1 MPELNKEAIAE
12 WVAALRSG
20 KYQQAREE
28 LAVLF
33 DDGTMG
39 FCCLGVA
46 CEIFADR
53 VGITRKPHGIY
64 TDAYGYAW
72 KEDGHTGPTVVHG
85 ILPQPVIDYL
95 GVENGNPSLLRGDSS
110 CTQMND
116 ADQADFDAIADAI
129 EAEYLQED
137 DDAD

>member
-1 MPELNKEAIAE
+1 MPEVNKEAIAE

-20 KYQQAREE
+20 RYKQAHEE
-28 LAVLF
+28 LGVRF
-33 DDGTMG
+33 DDNTMG

-46 CEIFADR
+46 CEVFADQL
-53 VGITRKPHGIY
+53 GLTRIAHGRHGQ
-64 TDAYGYAW
+64 TYGYAW
-72 KEDGHTGPTVVHG
+72 MDGKRDRSTITFG
-85 ILPQPVIDYL
+85 ILPAPVADYL
-95 GVENGNPSLLRGDSS
+95 GFDNENPPLMRGFSS

-129 EAEYLQED
+129 EAEYLLED